1 MAPAP
6 NPHQPSRFATCLP
19 VYLPTYNTQTFTL
32 PAKPHTLLH
41 RLSTNIQT
49 HSARRPLSRRHPTSP
64 SDMGS
69 DKACPAYVEDLEGD
83 SDNNRTVKDSRR
95 SATSSSSTKDKKST
109 HDSKPTPPPKEKK
122 KSHSDSGY
130 SSLAVPTRADVS
142 TTVKEVRVI
151 PDPRESRRKSA
162 QAAKSPRK
170 SSRPP
175 AQRVTFDHQR
185 DLASRPKN
193 RDDPRYFGE
202 RDGHPVVIQT
212 TKPTSRPPA
221 PASSAP
227 SQPARAPRPTS
238 LHGAQ
243 AFEPSRPPLS
253 TSAYYSQQAYAIPI
267 APQPY
272 PLPNPM
278 QGSYFPVQPSSPS
291 RDSLHDRFARTGAA
305 IVRPA
310 SAAGYMNSNSRVM
323 DRASEYDYESPEEE
337 PLPTRADK
345 REARRRAKE
354 LEDAIAMPPP
364 PKNRRASIR
373 QPAEYPTFPD
383 ARDFRDARGEYDGRR
398 SMEFEPRPSLEERPS
413 RPKIMYRETEPPA
426 RPRRQSISRV
436 PTPSFEPSFDYDKGN
451 ANIRVERRDGRR
463 NSYYDGTSPLSSNYE
478 EKVRDAAGYQNEV
491 SGGETMKLTADVLR
505 KQQHTI
511 GSSRGTRSSGS
522 RDESDFKRSV
532 TTRTT
537 RSGSGPDADNV
548 TIRIKGN
555 ATVNIAGAEIT
566 NADGLELN
574 IINRRKSIRNGSEA
588 SRSEYTPSI
597 APSHV
602 PSAAD
607 ERRSRHGRGSN
618 HTRSSSQ
625 SVRNRGVF

>member
-1 MAPAP
+1 M
-6 NPHQPSRFATCLP
+6 
-19 VYLPTYNTQTFTL
+19 
-32 PAKPHTLLH
+32 
-41 RLSTNIQT
+41 
-49 HSARRPLSRRHPTSP
+49 
-64 SDMGS
+64 
-69 DKACPAYVEDLEGD
+69 EDLEGD
-83 SDNNRTVKDSRR
+83 SDSDNNRTVRDSRR
-95 SATSSSSTKDKKST
+95 SATSSSSTKDKKPA
-109 HDSKPTPPPKEKK
+109 HDSKPIPPPKEKK

-130 SSLAVPTRADVS
+130 SSLAVPTRADLS

-151 PDPRESRRKSA
+151 PDLRESRRRSG
-162 QAAKSPRK
+162 QSAKSPRK
-170 SSRPP
+170 SSRHPE
-175 AQRVTFDHQR
+175 QRVAFDRHR
-185 DLASRPKN
+185 ELTSRPKN

-212 TKPTSRPPA
+212 TKPTSRPSA

-227 SQPARAPRPTS
+227 SQSARASRPAS
-238 LHGAQ
+238 LYGEQ
-243 AFEPSRPPLS
+243 AFPRSRPPLS
-253 TSAYYSQQAYAIPI
+253 MSAHFSGAYPIPM
-267 APQPY
+267 APQLYQP
-272 PLPNPM
+272 PNPM
-278 QGSYFPVQPSSPS
+278 QGSYFIDQPSSPS
-291 RDSLHDRFARTGAA
+291 RHSLLDRFGRTGAA

-310 SAAGYMNSNSRVM
+310 SAAGYMNPSSHVV
-323 DRASEYDYESPEEE
+323 DRAASEYDYESPEEE
-337 PLPTRADK
+337 PLPTKAER
-345 REARRRAKE
+345 REARRRAKKE
-354 LEDAIAMPPP
+354 LKDATAMPPP
-364 PKNRRASIR
+364 PKPRRASIR

-383 ARDFRDARGEYDGRR
+383 ARDFRDPDPRDFRDFIDPREEEYDPRR
-398 SMEFEPRPSLEERPS
+398 SREFEPRASLEYEERPS

-436 PTPSFEPSFDYDKGN
+436 GTPSFEPSFDYDKRN
-451 ANIRVERRDGRR
+451 ANMSIESSDGRR
-463 NSYYDGTSPLSSNYE
+463 SSYYDGISPPSSNYE

-511 GSSRGTRSSGS
+511 ASSRSTHSSGS

-537 RSGSGPDADNV
+537 RSGSGPEADNV

-566 NADGLELN
+566 NADGVELS

-607 ERRSRHGRGSN
+607 ERRSRHGRVSN
-618 HTRSSSQ
+618 RIRSSSQ
-625 SVRNRGVF
+625 SLTDRGFF

>member
-1 MAPAP
+1 
-6 NPHQPSRFATCLP
+6 
-19 VYLPTYNTQTFTL
+19 
-32 PAKPHTLLH
+32 
-41 RLSTNIQT
+41 
-49 HSARRPLSRRHPTSP
+49 
-64 SDMGS
+64 MGA
-69 DKACPAYVEDLEGD
+69 DKACPAYVEDVEGD
-83 SDNNRTVKDSRR
+83 SDNSKTVQDSRR
-95 SATSSSSTKDKKST
+95 SATSSSSAKDKKST
-109 HDSKPTPPPKEKK
+109 HDSKPTPPSKEKK

-130 SSLAVPTRADVS
+130 SSLAVPTRPDVS

-151 PDPRESRRKSA
+151 SNPRDPRRKST
-162 QAAKSPRK
+162 QPEKSPRK

-175 AQRVTFDHQR
+175 AQRVAFDHQR
-185 DLASRPKN
+185 GLVSRPKN

-221 PASSAP
+221 PVSSAP
-227 SQPARAPRPTS
+227 SQSARPPRPTS

-243 AFEPSRPPLS
+243 AFAASRPPLS
-253 TSAYYSQQAYAIPI
+253 SSAYYEQQAYAIPI

-291 RDSLHDRFARTGAA
+291 RTSLHDRFGRTGAA

-310 SAAGYMNSNSRVM
+310 SAAACYMNSNSH
-323 DRASEYDYESPEEE
+323 RASEYDYESSEEE
-337 PLPTRADK
+337 PLPTRADR
-345 REARRRAKE
+345 REARRREKKE
-354 LEDAIAMPPP
+354 RKDAIAMPP

-383 ARDFRDARGEYDGRR
+383 ARDFRDARDEYDVRR
-398 SMEFEPRPSLEERPS
+398 SIEFEPRLSLDHEEHPS

-436 PTPSFEPSFDYDKGN
+436 ATPSFESSFDYDKVN
-451 ANIRVERRDGRR
+451 ASMTFERSDGRR
-463 NSYYDGTSPLSSNYE
+463 NSYYDGTSAPSNNYE

-505 KQQHTI
+505 KQQNTI
-511 GSSRGTRSSGS
+511 ASSRSTRSSGS
-522 RDESDFKRSV
+522 RDESEFKRSV

-537 RSGSGPDADNV
+537 RSGSGPDADSV

-574 IINRRKSIRNGSEA
+574 IVNSRRSLRNGSEA

-618 HTRSSSQ
+618 HTSSTSQ
-625 SVRNRGVF
+625 SVRNRGFF